1 MDKIIELLGY
11 APYLIAAASTIAAI
25 TPTPKDD
32 GIIAN
37 IYKIVDAIALNF
49 GYAKDKSQLFIGSL

>member
-32 GIIAN
+32 GIITN

-49 GYAKDKSQLFIGSL
+49 GYAKDKS